1 LTPTITLAVAKS
13 KNDPYSKLGIDKCYR
28 CGELGHKF
36 NECPKRRQVNMAN
49 YEEKDDVLI

>member
-1 LTPTITLAVAKS
+1 MTPTITLAVAKS

-36 NECPKRRQVNMAN
+36 NECPKRRQVSMAD